1 MGIMEA
7 RSPRQ
12 IKDRIRDL
20 YRTALVAN
28 WRVWPLAQVR
38 FLSSQYSLSKL
49 TRCSLL
55 AYQFPIHASTI
66 PGAILT
72 SLWCLLDIIPLYT

>member
-38 FLSSQYSLSKL
+38 FLSSQYSLTKL
-49 TRCSLL
+49 ARFL
-55 AYQFPIHASTI
+55 AHQFPIHASTI
-66 PGAILT
+66 PRAILT